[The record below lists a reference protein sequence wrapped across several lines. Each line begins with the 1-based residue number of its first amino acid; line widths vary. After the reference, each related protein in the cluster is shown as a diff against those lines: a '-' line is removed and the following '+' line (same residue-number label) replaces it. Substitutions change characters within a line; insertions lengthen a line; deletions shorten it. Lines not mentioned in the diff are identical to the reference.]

1 MEASTAA
8 DDRHQQQGSGEH
20 DPKDQPSHSSAST
33 KAAMKEVLT
42 ELLSEVPG
50 FKELME
56 KPPIVPTRS
65 HGSTDDRTKSM
76 LK

>member
-1 MEASTAA
+1 MEASTVA
-8 DDRHQQQGSGEH
+8 DDQHQQQGGGDH
-20 DPKDQPSHSSAST
+20 HPTDQPLGSSAST